1 MSKRHPNLRLTSPRC
16 TFCGATWQPAEGVDA
31 LESYCPIC
39 ADTRRAAAQAY
50 FQLKPLSAADF
61 AGGYLLPRRMR
72 TAAG

>member
-1 MSKRHPNLRLTSPRC
+1 MSKRHHNLRLSPPRC

-31 LESYCPIC
+31 LANYCTSC
-39 ADTRRAAAQAY
+39 SDTRRAAAQAH

-61 AGGYLLPRRMR
+61 VDGYLLPRRMR